1 MYKSF
6 FSMPPPE
13 DKPHESIKQEKDNTI
28 AIDQESLPRKT
39 DLNENSK
46 NDVPPP
52 IEQSIELK
60 SFEFSEFDSIFF
72 TFSINSIIFCP
83 FRHDT

>member
-6 FSMPPPE
+6 FPVP
-13 DKPHESIKQEKDNTI
+13 PHEEKPAENIKQEKDSIPTVDPEN
-28 AIDQESLPRKT
+28 QPKKT
-39 DLNENSK
+39 DQNENSK

-60 SFEFSEFDSIFF
+60 SFEFSEFDSKFFYIFY
-72 TFSINSIIFCP
+72 
-83 FRHDT
+83 